1 MSDKNDIIKKISDL
15 QKDLANSLDTASSEE
30 LVEYLMKVNKL
41 QAMLETFTNDNI
53 KKNKESLK

>member
-1 MSDKNDIIKKISDL
+1 MSNKNDIINKISDL
-15 QKDLANSLDTASSEE
+15 QKDIANSLKTASSEE

-53 KKNKESLK
+53 KQNKDV